1 MRIKTLD
8 ELVGFYVKLGY
19 VGFKLKSVIEKDK
32 RYAQLLK
39 KRKDYLTRIGVSSSE
54 HKKYVLLTGKD
65 IEILRRCN
73 RLEKNAGQD
82 ADIIKLIKSQL
93 EEDCRRPLLKKLKAL
108 GRNAGRVS
116 CIIVQTSQ

>member
-39 KRKDYLTRIGVSSSE
+39 KRKDYLTKIGVSSSE
-54 HKKYVLLTGKD
+54 QKKYVLLTGKD

-93 EEDCRRPLLKKLKAL
+93 EEDWRRPLLKKLKAL
-108 GRNAGRVS
+108 GKKCR
-116 CIIVQTSQ
+116 